1 MGQSFSIAS
10 LNKAAESILCD
21 GVSLSF
27 TSSLKGPLR
36 DIMEFV
42 ASHGEEAVAESIIQ
56 SWRLSTKDKSY
67 DKFPFALATVLLSDV
82 FPVSQKVDDILAMTA
97 TNASEMR
104 LGVYIRYLERVLKDA
119 QPNDKSLPTDLRSIA
134 NSVLD
139 QAAKAIVQRGRD
151 IHGFSDQVEK
161 NTKTY
166 LEPSAPSRVF
176 AYTSHFNVFCSKLD
190 DSPSVAMATRIL
202 RAERAYPRS
211 TSHIFFTSVLAAQVH
226 DACLQAEEI
235 GEPESVVSKVKGYLD
250 AWSSLSLLPP
260 SAEDMMFHP
269 GIALTSP
276 HSLMH
281 LLASDDKEVEI
292 AQIALSRDVFEG
304 VHPKQ
309 AMFSPTLL
317 NTMDEEEIE
326 NILEALDTKNLTGFQ
341 LGEESAYYLD
351 NLFYEGFVAEKFEK
365 DVVPPKY
372 KRSTIARDFDL

>member
-161 NTKTY
+161 NTK
-166 LEPSAPSRVF
+166 
-176 AYTSHFNVFCSKLD
+176 
-190 DSPSVAMATRIL
+190 
-202 RAERAYPRS
+202 
-211 TSHIFFTSVLAAQVH
+211 
-226 DACLQAEEI
+226 
-235 GEPESVVSKVKGYLD
+235 
-250 AWSSLSLLPP
+250 
-260 SAEDMMFHP
+260 
-269 GIALTSP
+269 
-276 HSLMH
+276 
-281 LLASDDKEVEI
+281 
-292 AQIALSRDVFEG
+292 
-304 VHPKQ
+304 
-309 AMFSPTLL
+309 
-317 NTMDEEEIE
+317 
-326 NILEALDTKNLTGFQ
+326 
-341 LGEESAYYLD
+341 
-351 NLFYEGFVAEKFEK
+351 
-365 DVVPPKY
+365 
-372 KRSTIARDFDL
+372 